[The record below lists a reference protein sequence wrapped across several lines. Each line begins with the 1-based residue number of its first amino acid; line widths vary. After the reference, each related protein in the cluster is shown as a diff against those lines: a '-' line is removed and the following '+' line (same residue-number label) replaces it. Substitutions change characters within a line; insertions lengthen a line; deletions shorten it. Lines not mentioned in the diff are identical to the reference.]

1 MDNRRCRTLAPRAA
15 GVFGTFIV
23 LSQSWAQPTAEPAAG
38 PRVLDPLV
46 GGAAA
51 LFGTGTDEFERVFQ
65 PLRCQWTS
73 AGKSQARMAE
83 SAAAGGPMTLFGG
96 QLEPVEALVDF
107 TDGRLSQITIHV
119 FTRGDARK
127 EVGREA
133 FGAMVATCRDG
144 VSRMLGDR
152 GKARG
157 PGNAGAI
164 RGTDGWVWAR
174 PGVAATL
181 EWSSRR
187 VPDRSPGAAGRVF
200 QAEFLRLRLA
210 PPAKPA
216 LGSGTAPAATVRRA
230 DLAAHVRRDP
240 ASGDV
245 WVADVPMV
253 DQGRKGYCVVVS
265 CERLFRFYGMQVDQ
279 HELAQMAESS
289 AADGTNYEKMIDA
302 LRKLQLRLR
311 FRLREL
317 VGTDYRDLVREIE
330 TYNRG
335 ARRRGLPT
343 FDTKRSVQTR
353 EVYARMDK
361 DVLRAAKCSG
371 ADFAKFQAWVKEH
384 TNAGVPLLWALEL
397 GIYPEEGRGGRQQ
410 GGGHMRLILGFNE
423 QQGQVIFSDSWGAGH
438 ERKRMRIDDAFAIT
452 TGLFL
457 IEPKVD

>member
-1 MDNRRCRTLAPRAA
+1 MP
-15 GVFGTFIV
+15 G
-23 LSQSWAQPTAEPAAG
+23 PAAG

-51 LFGTGTDEFERVFQ
+51 LFGTGTDDFERRFQ
-65 PLRCQWTS
+65 ALHFQWTS
-73 AGKSQARMAE
+73 ARKGQARMAE
-83 SAAAGGPMTLFGG
+83 SAAEGGPMTLFGG

-133 FGAMVATCRDG
+133 FGGMVAACRDG
-144 VSRMLGDR
+144 VSRMLGDP

-187 VPDRSPGAAGRVF
+187 VPGRSPGAAGRVF

-210 PPAKPA
+210 PSAKPT
-216 LGSGTAPAATVRRA
+216 LGSGTAPGATVRRA
-230 DLAAHVRRDP
+230 DLAAHVRSDP

-253 DQGRKGYCVVVS
+253 DQGRKGYCVVAS

-311 FRLREL
+311 LRLREL
-317 VGTDYRDLVREIE
+317 ANADYRDLVRDVE
-330 TYNRG
+330 TYNRA
-335 ARRRGLPT
+335 ARRLGMPT
-343 FDTKRSVQTR
+343 FDTKRTVQAR
-353 EVYARMDK
+353 DVYARMDK
-361 DVLRAAKCSG
+361 DVLRAAKCNG
-371 ADFAKFQAWVKEH
+371 AGFAKFQAWVKEH

-397 GIYPEEGRGGRQQ
+397 GIYPEQGRESRQQ

-423 QQGQVIFSDSWGAGH
+423 KQGQVIFSDSWGAGH
-438 ERKRMRIDDAFAIT
+438 ELKRMRIDDAYAVT

-457 IEPKVD
+457 LEPNVD